1 MRPCP
6 AHPQTRVL
14 LGVEHMSIRVEIYT
28 AGGIAV
34 GVLPRASHLRDA
46 LEAGESLRVEAVTWH
61 PLDDTAAG
69 EQAEVV
75 LAPDDIHLATV
86 EESEDL
92 PVHAQWHDIVLDVGP
107 YRVLGQLATMPGFD
121 PGPRPGPADGR
132 VRPAP
137 RRERRAPR
145 RGRRRPVATDGPR
158 EPLRRRPGRGGPDA
172 RLLLPGCGDDL
183 DEDRGADLHHL
194 DALVLD
200 VDRAGDA
207 GRHDDGRDRDRHD
220 DAPSGDA
227 GEPAADETVAA
238 PTPSAE
244 VAAAAPATEGA

>member
-1 MRPCP
+1 
-6 AHPQTRVL
+6 
-14 LGVEHMSIRVEIYT
+14 MSIRVEIYT

-69 EQAEVV
+69 QQAEVM

-121 PGPRPGPADGR
+121 PGRALARPTGEFVQLRDVSVGLLAEDAERAEGLSRPMALVNRYVVDRVEADLMLGFFFPGAQMISTKTEEPIFITSTPSPSTSSAPATPTATTTADG
-132 VRPAP
+132 
-137 RRERRAPR
+137 
-145 RGRRRPVATDGPR
+145 GTDTTP
-158 EPLRRRPGRGGPDA
+158 
-172 RLLLPGCGDDL
+172 
-183 DEDRGADLHHL
+183 
-194 DALVLD
+194 
-200 VDRAGDA
+200 
-207 GRHDDGRDRDRHD
+207 
-220 DAPSGDA
+220 PSGDA
-227 GEPAADETVAA
+227 GEPATDQPGAA
-238 PTPSAE
+238 PAASAE
-244 VAAAAPATEGA
+244 VATAAPATEGA